1 MKRKSSEKKSKEIVE
16 TEQVAAAQEEKK
28 VDVNEVVAEAE
39 TKKTKKPRKSKKE
52 KSSKSKKDGDDAV
65 IAESAAEAS
74 KEGEISQSEAAAGS
88 TQANPSAEKSED
100 KGSAVVRMDIE
111 SETKV
116 SEPAFGEIDFDD
128 SFTKV
133 LEEEYNFNKDADYKV
148 LKSSDFVNIRG
159 KLLITLPP
167 LLLQKPDQ
175 GVYET
180 LNGMLL
186 KYIPQLSGVLVSF
199 SQVRYES
206 SFGKLMYDYPYLLF
220 EVSAEF
226 LVWRPL
232 RGLRLRGVV
241 NIQSQSHIGI
251 LVYNI
256 FNASI
261 PRKNIDK
268 AKYMWVEF
276 EEPIIEEVAAD
287 SEENQLASN
296 KDIAGQIA
304 ADMAEM
310 ENKSKE
316 KSNEEEISKE
326 DDSSKVEE
334 KADGSDDSDE
344 SSEEEESGEG
354 KGSDEKGE
362 GSEEKEEGS
371 EEKTEESE
379 EKAEG
384 SEEKGATATDGENHS
399 KMRSIKHTG
408 QWVNILTNEPVG
420 SEGYIDFIVSD
431 VYRVN
436 DVIGISGLMAWDD

>member
-1 MKRKSSEKKSKEIVE
+1 MKRKSSEKKSKKVEE
-16 TEQVAAAQEEKK
+16 TEPVAAAQEEKQ
-28 VDVNEVVAEAE
+28 VDAIEVVAETE
-39 TKKTKKPRKSKKE
+39 TKKTKKPRKTKKE
-52 KSSKSKKDGDDAV
+52 KSAKSKKDGDDSA
-65 IAESAAEAS
+65 IAEPAADAS
-74 KEGEISQSEAAAGS
+74 KDAEISQSETAAGS
-88 TQANPSAEKSED
+88 TQLDPSDEKGENT
-100 KGSAVVRMDIE
+100 GSGIVRMDIE
-111 SETKV
+111 SESKV
-116 SEPAFGEIDFDD
+116 GEPALEEIEFDD
-128 SFTKV
+128 SFTKGQT
-133 LEEEYNFNKDADYKV
+133 ADNVAPATAAKARPRRARDV
-148 LKSSDFVNIRG
+148 
-159 KLLITLPP
+159 
-167 LLLQKPDQ
+167 
-175 GVYET
+175 E
-180 LNGMLL
+180 
-186 KYIPQLSGVLVSF
+186 
-199 SQVRYES
+199 RYES
-206 SFGKLMYDYPYLLF
+206 SFGKVMYDYPYLLF

-251 LVYNI
+251 LIYNI

-316 KSNEEEISKE
+316 KSVEEEISKD

-334 KADGSDDSDE
+334 KTDGSDDSGE
-344 SSEEEESGEG
+344 SSEEEESVEG
-354 KGSDEKGE
+354 KGT
-362 GSEEKEEGS
+362 EEKEEGT
-371 EEKTEESE
+371 EEKEEGTEEKE
-379 EKAEG
+379 EGTTEKEEGTAEKG
-384 SEEKGATATDGENHS
+384 EGTEEKGATATDGENHS
-399 KMRSIKHTG
+399 KMKSIKHTG

-420 SEGYIDFIVSD
+420 GEGYIDFIVSD

-436 DVIGISGLMAWDD
+436 DVVGISGLMAWDD